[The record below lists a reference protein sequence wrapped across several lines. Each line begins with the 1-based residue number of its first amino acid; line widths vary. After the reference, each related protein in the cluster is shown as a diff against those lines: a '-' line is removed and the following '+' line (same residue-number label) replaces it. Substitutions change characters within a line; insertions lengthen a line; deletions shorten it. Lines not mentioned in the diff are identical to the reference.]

1 MARPLRIQFP
11 NALYHVTSRGVARC
25 AIFIDDQDWRAFLE
39 LLARELER
47 SRWLCHAYCLM
58 PNHFHLLVETL
69 AATLSKGMQRLNGAY
84 AQAHNRRHERTG
96 HLLQGR
102 FHAVLIE
109 KERHLLEVARY
120 VVLNPYRAGLCHDPA
135 DWQWSSYRATAGLD
149 PARTPLS
156 PEFLLAQFGTSSETA
171 HSRYRRFVAEGRSDN
186 PWRALRGIYLGS
198 EEFVRRHVPRDAPH
212 WEAPR
217 AHREPL
223 RPQLADV
230 LHEHGDRGP
239 LVAREHGYSPRAIG
253 AALGLHRTTIIR
265 RIRMLEKSENA
276 TV

>member
-25 AIFIDDQDWRAFLE
+25 AIFADDEDRRAFLE
-39 LLARELER
+39 LLARELDR

-58 PNHFHLLVETL
+58 PNHFHLMVETL
-69 AATLSKGMQRLNGAY
+69 APTLSKGMQRLNSAY
-84 AQAHNRRHERTG
+84 SQGHNRRHGRTG

-120 VVLNPYRAGLCHDPA
+120 VVLNPCRAGLCRGPA
-135 DWQWSSYRATAGLD
+135 DWPWSSYRATAGLD
-149 PARTPLS
+149 PARIPASL
-156 PEFLLAQFGTSSETA
+156 EFLLAQFGTSPETA
-171 HSRYRRFVAEGRSDN
+171 HRRYREFVAEGVSEN
-186 PWRALRGIYLGS
+186 PWRGARGIYLGS
-198 EEFVRRHVPRDAPH
+198 QAFVRRH
-212 WEAPR
+212 APR
-217 AHREPL
+217 RPPHSEASREEREPF

-230 LHEHGDRGP
+230 LGEHGARGP
-239 LVAREHGYSPRAIG
+239 LVAREHGYSPRVIG
-253 AALGLHRTTIIR
+253 AALGLHRTTVIR

-276 TV
+276 TG